1 MDSDT
6 FFEPRRSFYR
16 LSSLFLAIY
25 LLTLFGTIPV
35 NAANEDFDGAR
46 VDSVSVLFSGGK
58 ENSKYRDVVLKTFS
72 TVPGERFN
80 QTQSDIYL
88 SKVKQLNF
96 IKTADYSVQP
106 TGNGDLA
113 IVLNVVLSDLATSLS
128 DKPIGVFGKG
138 SLSDFPTLYADDRTV
153 FQGKLENRT
162 MFFSNTNA
170 FFGNPDVLTAGNPL
184 AESASGSDGTD
195 SWLESSIEAGVYAIS
210 SLADRVSVFGGVS
223 YIESGSVGDEL
234 FTDKTRTHGGFEDAY
249 FGTMGSDTT
258 SSGGIRQ
265 VSVLY
270 GRKSFQVDSGMILR
284 LSSAN
289 GGDRASLQSNPR
301 NAAESLFHLQFVYD
315 KHRMEI
321 FRLDPDELEQINT
334 QTIVHG
340 INYEVQAI
348 PATRIGVMFLK
359 VPESKFSYYTTD
371 ATYSRK
377 GLRVYDLRAA
387 YEPTPDVSKFYIRGE
402 LAKQTNEYFDM
413 NAHAGYAEIGY
424 NFTELSW
431 KPTPS
436 YRYSFF
442 SGDKSGTSTY
452 ERWDPLYAGG
462 SGDEWV
468 QGLNEYKV
476 IQTSNV
482 IAHRFMLRFQ
492 PSPRWDFTP
501 QLWFFRADNLN
512 NLGGAQALSMLQSYD
527 LGRELNI
534 TARYVSS
541 RNLIFVFSA
550 AYTQPGEAIKLALN
564 NDYKNWFSSSA
575 LMIFRF

>member
-1 MDSDT
+1 MMLPVNLHS
-6 FFEPRRSFYR
+6 R
-16 LSSLFLAIY
+16 LFSLFFPLF
-25 LLTLFGTIPV
+25 LLTLFGTV
-35 NAANEDFDGAR
+35 AANAANADFDGAR
-46 VDSVSVLFSGGK
+46 VDSVSVSFGGGQ
-58 ENSKYRDVVLKTFS
+58 ENSTYRNAVLKSFS

-88 SKVKQLNF
+88 SKVKQLKF
-96 IKTADYSVQP
+96 VKYADYSVQP
-106 TGNGDLA
+106 SGNGDLA
-113 IVLNVVLSDLATSLS
+113 IVLNVVLSDVATSLS
-128 DKPIGVFGKG
+128 NKPIGV
-138 SLSDFPTLYADDRTV
+138 LSEGNLSNFPTLYADDRTV
-153 FQGKLENRT
+153 FQGKLENRS

-170 FFGNPDVLTAGNPL
+170 FFGNPEVLTAGNPL
-184 AESASGSDGTD
+184 AESASGRDGTD
-195 SWLESSIEAGVYAIS
+195 SWLESSLEAGVYALS
-210 SLADRVSVFGGVS
+210 SLTDRVSVFGGVS

-234 FTDKTRTHGGFEDAY
+234 FTDRTRTHGGFEDAY

-258 SSGGIRQ
+258 ASGGIRQ
-265 VSVLY
+265 ASILY
-270 GRKSFQVDSGMILR
+270 GRKAFQVDNGMILR

-315 KHRMEI
+315 KHKMEL
-321 FRLDPDELEQINT
+321 FRLDPDELEPINSK
-334 QTIVHG
+334 TILHG
-340 INYEVQAI
+340 INYEFQPTPVA
-348 PATRIGVMFLK
+348 RIGAMFLR
-359 VPESKFSYYTTD
+359 VPESYYSYYTTD

-387 YEPTPDVSKFYIRGE
+387 YEPTPDVSNIYLRGE
-402 LAKQTNEYFDM
+402 IAKQTNEYFDM

-424 NFTELSW
+424 RFSDSSW

-436 YRYSFF
+436 YRYSVF

-468 QGLNEYKV
+468 QGLNQYKV

-492 PSPRWDFTP
+492 PSARWDFTP
-501 QLWFFRADNLN
+501 QLWFFRADSLN

-527 LGRELNI
+527 LGRELNV

-541 RNLIFVFSA
+541 RDLIFVFSA
-550 AYTQPGEAIKLALN
+550 AYTQPGEAIQLALDN
-564 NDYKNWFSSSA
+564 NYKNWFSSSA
-575 LMIFRF
+575 LMILRF